1 MRARGIRTNR
11 SRKNSIRRGAGGFIS
26 KGINKA
32 IDKLPFEAHLKGY
45 NYCGPGTRLQ
55 ERLARGDRGIN
66 PLDEACKLH
75 DIAYAKYSDTD
86 NRRVADK
93 ELIERAWERVKST
106 DAKFGEKAA
115 AWFVT
120 NAMKVKSKIGGGN
133 GARRRRRRRKNCPKR
148 RGKGIRK
155 TNSTRQRKRK
165 QHRGGVLP
173 LLPIFAGLS
182 AIGSLAGGA
191 SAVAKVIRDSKNSNT
206 GLAGKGLYIRPYK
219 SGSGGARKRRKRR
232 SGKKKKLRSL

>member
-1 MRARGIRTNR
+1 MRARRIRTNR
-11 SRKNSIRRGAGGFIS
+11 SKKNSKRKGAGGFIS

-45 NYCGPGTRLQ
+45 NYCGPGTRLK
-55 ERLARGDRGIN
+55 ERLARGDQGIN

-75 DIAYAKYSDTD
+75 DIAYAQYSDSD

-93 ELIERAWERVKST
+93 ELAERAWARVKST

-120 NAMKVKSKIGGGN
+120 NAMKVKSKIGGG
-133 GARRRRRRRKNCPKR
+133 GARKRRRKNCSKR
-148 RGKGIRK
+148 KGKGIRK
-155 TNSTRQRKRK
+155 TTSTRQKKR

-191 SAVAKVIRDSKNSNT
+191 SAVAKVIRDGKNANT
-206 GLAGKGLYIRPYK
+206 NLAGRGLYIRPYK
-219 SGSGGARKRRKRR
+219 SGSGAGGKRKRRKKR
-232 SGKKKKLRSL
+232 SGKKK

>member
-1 MRARGIRTNR
+1 MRGHGKRTNR
-11 SRKNSIRRGAGGFIS
+11 SKRKSVRRGAGGFIS
-26 KGINKA
+26 KGLNKA
-32 IDKLPFEAHLKGY
+32 IDKLPFEVHLKGY

-75 DIAYAKYSDTD
+75 DIAYARYSDSD

-93 ELIERAWERVKST
+93 ELAERAWARVKST
-106 DAKFGEKAA
+106 DARFGEKAA

-120 NAMKVKSKIGGGN
+120 NAMKVKSKIGGG
-133 GARRRRRRRKNCPKR
+133 GAKRRRRRRNCPKR
-148 RGKGIRK
+148 KGKGIRK
-155 TNSTRQRKRK
+155 TNSTPKRKR
-165 QHRGGVLP
+165 QQRGGVLP

-191 SAVAKVIRDSKNSNT
+191 SAVAKVIRDSKNAST
-206 GLAGKGLYIRPYK
+206 GGKGLYIRPYK
-219 SGSGGARKRRKRR
+219 SGSGRTHKKRKKR
-232 SGKKKKLRSL
+232 SGKKKKLQSL